1 MLRRILLGVV
11 VVGLLVAGAVSFART
26 ARIEGAEVTRL
37 EIGAEAPEFKLF
49 GVDYRY
55 HSLSMYEDKE
65 AIVVGFHC
73 NHCPISQMNR
83 KGWVELANT
92 YRDKGVQVLLINPNP
107 ADKVAA
113 DGFVQM
119 VQVAEENSYSFP
131 YLYDETQKVAAAYGA
146 RRTDDAYV
154 LGPADEDGVRRV
166 RYIGPLNTNNAPP
179 HHVANALDAILEGRE
194 VENKE
199 VPEFGCTIKYR
210 NEQEREARGVRLD

>member
-1 MLRRILLGVV
+1 MLKRILLWVG
-11 VVGLLVAGAVSFART
+11 VVGLLVAAAGSFART

-55 HSLSMYEDKE
+55 HSLSMYEDKK

-73 NHCPISQMNR
+73 NHCPISRMNR
-83 KGWVELANT
+83 KAWVDLANT
-92 YRDKGVQVLLINPNP
+92 YHDKGVQVLAINPNP

-119 VQVAEENSYSFP
+119 AQVAKENNYSFP
-131 YLYDETQKVAAAYGA
+131 YLYDETQKTAAAYGA
-146 RRTDDAYV
+146 RRTDDVFV
-154 LGPADEDGVRRV
+154 LGPADEEGVRRV
-166 RYIGPLNTNNAPP
+166 KYIGPLNNNNAAP

-210 NEQEREARGVRLD
+210 NEQERKARGVRLS